1 MAAYESVICPATA
14 AVLAMPTAEGRQP
27 TETALLTAAM
37 ARGDEAAWR
46 EFEARYFSRL
56 LRYLLVATEGRTE
69 AAQEAL
75 QLTFLRVVRHVKVFH
90 SEEALWSWLTV
101 LARSCVVD
109 EHRKRVRYFALLDR
123 FFRGR
128 EVEDAAAHDSE
139 GHHSP
144 DLLVLL
150 EQSLATLPE
159 DERALLERKYFAR
172 QPVRTIA
179 GETAT
184 TEKSV
189 ESRLGRIRRK
199 LHDAIV
205 AKLKHEKSN

>member
-1 MAAYESVICPATA
+1 
-14 AVLAMPTAEGRQP
+14 MPTVEGRQP
-27 TETALLTAAM
+27 TETARLTSGM

-56 LRYLLVATEGRTE
+56 LRYLMVATEGRME

-75 QLTFLRVVRHVKVFH
+75 QLTFLRVVRHLKVCD
-90 SEEALWSWLTV
+90 SEEVFWSWLTV

-109 EHRKRVRYFALLDR
+109 EHRKRARYFALLDR

-128 EVEDAAAHDSE
+128 EFEEPTTTGHD
-139 GHHSP
+139 GHNSSP

-150 EQSLATLPE
+150 EQSLATLTA
-159 DERALLERKYFAR
+159 DERGLLERKYFHR

-179 GETAT
+179 GETAS
-184 TEKSV
+184 TEKAV
-189 ESRLGRIRRK
+189 ESRLVRVRKK
-199 LHDAIV
+199 LHDTMV
-205 AKLKHEKSN
+205 EKLKHEKSH

>member
-1 MAAYESVICPATA
+1 
-14 AVLAMPTAEGRQP
+14 MPTVEGRLP
-27 TETALLTAAM
+27 TETALLTAGM

-69 AAQEAL
+69 AAREAL
-75 QLTFLRVVRHVKVFH
+75 QLTFLRVVRHIKVCQ
-90 SEEALWSWLTV
+90 SEEVFWSWLTV

-109 EHRKRVRYFALLDR
+109 EHRKRARYFALLDR

-128 EVEDAAAHDSE
+128 EVEDAVAHDSG
-139 GHHSP
+139 GHDAPP

-159 DERALLERKYFAR
+159 DERGLLERKYFAR

-179 GETAT
+179 RRKPLT
-184 TEKSV
+184 TEKAV
-189 ESRLGRIRRK
+189 ESRLVRIRRK
-199 LHDAIV
+199 TP
-205 AKLKHEKSN
+205 